1 MRAPVVL
8 LLGPGREALSGV
20 TTHINLLL
28 GSKLREEFNLAHF
41 RVGSEGRSETK
52 AGRLLR
58 LVASPFL
65 LGAAIIRRG
74 VAIVHLNTSLNA
86 RAYWRDLAYLVVA
99 KLCGARVVYQVHGG
113 ALPQRFFGA
122 RRSLAALLRAT
133 LKLPDIV
140 VVLAQR
146 ELEAYRA
153 FAPERQVVILPNGI
167 DCGPYFKHARARTDP
182 TAPLGL
188 IYVGRL
194 AWDKGLYEALRG
206 LRLAR
211 SLGVG
216 ARLVIVGSG
225 PEDAR
230 LQQYVRELDL
240 VDDVRFAGPARGEHK
255 IALLGKA
262 DVLLLPS
269 YGEGLPFAL
278 LEAMAAGVPVIATR
292 VGAIPDVMTE
302 GVHGLFVPPRNP
314 DAIAGAIAELA
325 ADRKRLVRM
334 SAVCRERIATAYSIE
349 RAADELSRL
358 YRALH
363 APSETSDVR
372 NRRLDRSA

>member
-1 MRAPVVL
+1 
-8 LLGPGREALSGV
+8 
-20 TTHINLLL
+20 
-28 GSKLREEFNLAHF
+28 
-41 RVGSEGRSETK
+41 
-52 AGRLLR
+52 
-58 LVASPFL
+58 
-65 LGAAIIRRG
+65 
-74 VAIVHLNTSLNA
+74 
-86 RAYWRDLAYLVVA
+86 
-99 KLCGARVVYQVHGG
+99 
-113 ALPQRFFGA
+113 
-122 RRSLAALLRAT
+122 
-133 LKLPDIV
+133 
-140 VVLAQR
+140 
-146 ELEAYRA
+146 
-153 FAPERQVVILPNGI
+153 
-167 DCGPYFKHARARTDP
+167 
-182 TAPLGL
+182 
-188 IYVGRL
+188 
-194 AWDKGLYEALRG
+194 LRG

>member
-1 MRAPVVL
+1 

-28 GSKLREEFNLAHF
+28 GSKLGEEFTLTHF
-41 RVGSEGRSETK
+41 RVGSEGRSET
-52 AGRLLR
+52 GVGRGVRLLT
-58 LVASPFL
+58 SPFL
-65 LGAAIIRRG
+65 LAATIVRRG

-99 KLCGARVVYQVHGG
+99 RVCGARVVYQVHGG

-140 VVLAQR
+140 VVLAQC
-146 ELEAYRA
+146 ELEAYRV
-153 FAPERQVVILPNGI
+153 FAPGQQVIILPNGI
-167 DCGPYFKHARARTDP
+167 DCGPYLKYARARTDP

-194 AWDKGLYEALRG
+194 AWDKGLYEALQG

-211 SLGVG
+211 SLGVR
-216 ARLVIVGSG
+216 ARLVIAGSG
-225 PEDAR
+225 PEHAR
-230 LQQYVRELDL
+230 LEEYVHELDL
-240 VDDVRFAGPARGEHK
+240 AEDVRFAGAARGEHK
-255 IALLGKA
+255 IRLLSEA

-278 LEAMAAGVPVIATR
+278 LEGMAAGVPAIATR
-292 VGAIPDVMTE
+292 VGAIPDVMTD
-302 GVHGLFVPPRNP
+302 GVHGVFVPPRNP
-314 DAIAGAIAELA
+314 DAIARAIGELA

-358 YRALH
+358 YWALY
-363 APSETSDVR
+363 ALSEASDVR
-372 NRRLDRSA
+372 NRRLDRGA